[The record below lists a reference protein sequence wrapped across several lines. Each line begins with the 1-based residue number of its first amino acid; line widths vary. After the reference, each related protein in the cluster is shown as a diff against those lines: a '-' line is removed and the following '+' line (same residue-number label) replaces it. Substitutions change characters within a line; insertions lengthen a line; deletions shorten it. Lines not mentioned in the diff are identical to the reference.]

1 MPVKYRSLKE
11 QNGVGPKTNG
21 TVNGTERDRQKTNG
35 TVKERNGKDQKTKTA
50 AGYLDVNPG
59 SYVSGGKKTDNCY
72 FYHIYLTKQ
81 LARASRNDEVAH
93 LLGMMTTVPKVY
105 LV

>member
-35 TVKERNGKDQKTKTA
+35 TVKERNGKDQKMKTA
-50 AGYLDVNPG
+50 AGYWAHNTNTDTLSMKVKRVISCGTQMPFKVKLD
-59 SYVSGGKKTDNCY
+59 C
-72 FYHIYLTKQ
+72 IYKRDVLPIFA
-81 LARASRNDEVAH
+81 LN
-93 LLGMMTTVPKVY
+93 GI
-105 LV
+105 